1 MVEPPPFMADNLIG
15 RGRASSHSGQHTETR
30 SKEALCVETF
40 FCWFLYRGLR
50 PELMSTLHQLI
61 EQHWQQ
67 PKKWLRPWLRPLSSL
82 YGVIQARRYAAYRD
96 GRLKS
101 ERLAVPVVVVGN
113 IHVGGV
119 GKTPVTAALV
129 KGLQA
134 RGISVGIISR
144 GYGRRET
151 GVHVLG
157 AASRAEEAGDEPL
170 LLYRQTAAPTAVGAK
185 RVEAGRALLAAHPEI
200 EVLVADDG
208 LQHYALVRDVEIA
221 VFPAADVGRRDL
233 ALLPDGGLREPFGR
247 LQDVDAVVVSGMA
260 AGETAAADFFPVQAV
275 FSASVQ
281 TGLPYRLGQAQQ
293 VLQMEALRGKR
304 VAAVAGIARPER
316 FFRSLAQL
324 GIELAQT
331 VVLPDHAAIQIENLP
346 QADYI
351 IITEKDAVKFSDGL
365 HLAHVWVLPMC
376 AVIEPDLADFVCRRL
391 GR

>member
-1 MVEPPPFMADNLIG
+1 
-15 RGRASSHSGQHTETR
+15 
-30 SKEALCVETF
+30 
-40 FCWFLYRGLR
+40 
-50 PELMSTLHQLI
+50 MSTLHQLI

-67 PKKWLRPWLRPLSSL
+67 PKKWLHVWLRPLSSL
-82 YGVIQARRYAAYRD
+82 YGVVQARRYAAHRD
-96 GRLKS
+96 GRLKH

-113 IHVGGV
+113 IHAGGV

-134 RGISVGIISR
+134 RGITVGIISR

-151 GVHVLG
+151 DVHVLS

-170 LLYRQTAAPTAVGAK
+170 LLYRLTAAPTAVGAK
-185 RVEAGRALLAAHPEI
+185 RAEAGRALLAAHPEI
-200 EVLVADDG
+200 EMLVADDG
-208 LQHYALVRDVEIA
+208 LQHYALARDVEIA
-221 VFPAADVGRRDL
+221 VFPASDVGRQDL
-233 ALLPDGGLREPFGR
+233 ALLPDGGLREPLER

-260 AGETAAADFFPVQAV
+260 AGETAADFFPVQAV

-281 TGLPYRLGQAQQ
+281 TGLPYRLGQPQQ
-293 VLQMEALRGKR
+293 VLQMEELQGKR

-331 VVLPDHAAIQIENLP
+331 VVLPDHAAILP
-346 QADYI
+346 DHLPPADYI
-351 IITEKDAVKFSDGL
+351 MITEKDAVKFSDGL
-365 HLAHVWVLPMC
+365 YSEHIWVLPMC